1 MNEQEL
7 MPQSISMNR
16 TGVSSKILQVR
27 RASPASGG
35 TIMSG
40 KMPDIHNIRIFLA
53 GLDFDKLSRAKAPP
67 IHSFLTAAIVGV
79 ELSVHPYSFDRLP
92 SINSGQAGQV
102 GSDPLRLRSGHGFE
116 TPRWASGLLRMSAP
130 TLYGSL

>member
-1 MNEQEL
+1 
-7 MPQSISMNR
+7 MNR
-16 TGVSSKILQVR
+16 TGVSSKILQVG

-35 TIMSG
+35 TIMLC
-40 KMPDIHNIRIFLA
+40 KMRDLHNIRIFLA
-53 GLDFDKLSRAKAPP
+53 WLDFDKLSRAKAPP

-102 GSDPLRLRSGHGFE
+102 GSIPFDFAQDMASRRPDGHRGSSGCRPLHYMDPFKSAYPLKE
-116 TPRWASGLLRMSAP
+116 TR
-130 TLYGSL
+130 